1 MLSDIEAAATDAIGG
16 FFRHKPKHAL
26 PVGTPCPNCETPL
39 EGPWCHACGQKGEE
53 YHRSI
58 GHLIEEAVEGLTHFD
73 GRLWQTIPKLIARPA
88 TLTKAYL
95 DGHRAPQVP
104 PFRIFLI
111 VLVLVFATHGLGKNE
126 TVNFVVP
133 GQNTPIVQTTDVA
146 EGVKVGLSENDIDVN
161 KQRTGFQKWLVDRLK
176 VVMEEPKEFKHALGE
191 WAHRL
196 AILFLPMA
204 AGILGLLFINRRGLF
219 LFDHLIFSM
228 HSLSFQGLL
237 LTTTYLLT
245 PVVGMWS
252 RVLLLAAPVHLYFHM
267 RGVYGSGVFMTL
279 LRMAVLAVGSL
290 VSFMVIMTA
299 LFFISLSSLEV
310 HG

>member
-1 MLSDIEAAATDAIGG
+1 MLHEIEAAAADSVGS
-16 FFRHKPKHAL
+16 FFRRKPQHAL
-26 PVGTPCPNCETPL
+26 PIGTPCPNCETPL
-39 EGPWCHACGQKGEE
+39 AGPWCHACGQKGEE

-58 GHLIEEAVEGLTHFD
+58 GHLVAEAIEGLTHFD
-73 GRLWQTIPKLIARPA
+73 GRLWQTIPKLIGRPA
-88 TLTKAYL
+88 SLTRAYL

-126 TVNFVVP
+126 NINFVVP
-133 GQNTPIVQTTDVA
+133 GQNPSMVQTDVA
-146 EGVKVGLSENDIDVN
+146 EGVKVGFSKSDIDLN
-161 KQRTGFQKWLVDRLK
+161 KKRTGFEKWMVDRLK
-176 VVMEEPKEFKHALGE
+176 VVVEDPREFKHALAE
-191 WAHRL
+191 WGHRL

-204 AGILGLLFINRRGLF
+204 AGILGLLFINRRGLY

-245 PVVGMWS
+245 PLIGLSS
-252 RVLLLAAPVHLYFHM
+252 RVLLLAAPVHLFIHM
-267 RGVYGSGVFMTL
+267 RGVYGSGVVMTL
-279 LRMAVLAVGSL
+279 LRMAVLALASL
-290 VSFMVIMTA
+290 VGFMLIMSA
-299 LFFISLSSLEV
+299 LFFISLGSLEV

>member
-1 MLSDIEAAATDAIGG
+1 MLSEIEAAAADAVGG
-16 FFRHKPKHAL
+16 FFRRKPEHSL
-26 PVGTPCPNCETPL
+26 PVGTPCPNCATPL

-58 GHLIEEAVEGLTHFD
+58 GHLVAEAVEGLTHFD

-88 TLTKAYL
+88 TLTRAYL
-95 DGHRAPQVP
+95 EGHRAPQVP

-111 VLVLVFATHGLGKNE
+111 VLVLVFATHGLGRNE

-133 GQNTPIVQTTDVA
+133 GQKTPIVQTTDVA
-146 EGVKVGLSENDIDVN
+146 EGVKVGLNKSDIDVN
-161 KQRTGFQKWLVDRLK
+161 KKRTGFEKWMVDRLK
-176 VVMEEPKEFKHALGE
+176 VVMEDPKEFKHALAE
-191 WAHRL
+191 WGHRL

-204 AGILGLLFINRRGLF
+204 ALLLGLLFVNRRGLY

-237 LTTTYLLT
+237 LTTSYLLT
-245 PVVGMWS
+245 PVIGLSS
-252 RVLLLAAPVHLYFHM
+252 RVLLLAAPVHLFFHM
-267 RGVYGSGVFMTL
+267 RGVYRSSGILTL
-279 LRMAVLAVGSL
+279 LRMAVLFVGSV
-290 VSFMVIMTA
+290 VSFMLIMTA
-299 LFFISLSSLEV
+299 LFFISLSTLEV

>member
-1 MLSDIEAAATDAIGG
+1 MLSDIEAAAADALGG
-16 FFRHKPKHAL
+16 FFRPKPKHAL
-26 PVGTPCPNCETPL
+26 PLGTPCPNCATPL

-58 GHLIEEAVEGLTHFD
+58 GHLVAEAVEGLTHFD
-73 GRLWQTIPKLIARPA
+73 GRLWQTLPKLITRPA

-95 DGHRAPQVP
+95 EGHRAPQVP

-126 TVNFVVP
+126 TVNFV
-133 GQNTPIVQTTDVA
+133 TPNGATIVRTTDVA
-146 EGVKVGLSENDIDVN
+146 EGVQVGLSKNDIDVN
-161 KQRTGFQKWLVDRLK
+161 KKRTGFEKWMVDRLK

-191 WAHRL
+191 WGHRL

-204 AGILGLLFINRRGLF
+204 AGILGLLFINRRGLY

-237 LTTTYLLT
+237 LTVVYLLT
-245 PVVGMWS
+245 PLIGLSS
-252 RVLLLAAPVHLYFHM
+252 RVLVLVAPVHLFFHM
-267 RGVYGSGVFMTL
+267 RGVYGSGVAMTL
-279 LRMAVLAVGSL
+279 LRMVVLGVVSL
-290 VSFMVIMTA
+290 AGFMLLMTA

>member
-1 MLSDIEAAATDAIGG
+1 MSSEIEAAAADGIGS
-16 FFRHKPKHAL
+16 FFRPKPKHAL
-26 PVGTPCPNCETPL
+26 PVGTPCPNCAVPL

-58 GHLIEEAVEGLTHFD
+58 GHLIAEAVEGLTHFD
-73 GRLWQTIPKLIARPA
+73 GRLWQTLPKLIFRPA
-88 TLTKAYL
+88 ALTKSFL
-95 DGHRAPQVP
+95 EGHRAPQVP

-126 TVNFVVP
+126 QVNFVMP
-133 GQNTPIVQTTDVA
+133 GKTAPVRTTDLG
-146 EGVKVGLSENDIDVN
+146 EGVRIGLTKGDIDLN
-161 KQRTGFQKWLVDRLK
+161 KKRTGVDKWMVDRLK
-176 VVMEEPKEFKHALGE
+176 VVMEDPAEFRRALGE
-191 WAHRL
+191 WGHRL

-204 AGILGLLFINRRGLF
+204 AGILGLLFINRRRIY

-245 PVVGMWS
+245 PLVGLSS
-252 RVLLLAAPVHLYFHM
+252 RILLLAAPVHLFFHM
-267 RGVYGSGVFMTL
+267 RGVYRSGVFMTL
-279 LRMAVLAVGSL
+279 LRMAVLAVGSII
-290 VSFMVIMTA
+290 SFMLIMTA
-299 LFFISLSSLEV
+299 LFFISLSTLKV

>member
-1 MLSDIEAAATDAIGG
+1 MLNEIEAAAADSVGSV
-16 FFRHKPKHAL
+16 FRRKPEHSL
-26 PVGTPCPNCETPL
+26 PVGTPCPNCATPL

-58 GHLIEEAVEGLTHFD
+58 GHLVAEAVEGLTHFD
-73 GRLWQTIPKLIARPA
+73 GRLWQTLPRLVARPA
-88 TLTKAYL
+88 ALTRAYL

-126 TVNFVVP
+126 QVNFVMP
-133 GQNTPIVQTTDVA
+133 NGQAQTTDVA
-146 EGVKVGLSENDIDVN
+146 EGVRIGLSQNDIKLD
-161 KQRTGFQKWLVDRLK
+161 KKRSGFSKWMVDRLK
-176 VVMEEPKEFKHALGE
+176 VVMEDPKEFKHALGE

-204 AGILGLLFINRRGLF
+204 AGILGLLFINRRGVF

-237 LTTTYLLT
+237 LTTVYLLT
-245 PVVGMWS
+245 PLVGLSS
-252 RVLLLAAPVHLYFHM
+252 RVLVLAAPVHLFLHM
-267 RGVYGSGVFMTL
+267 RGVYGSGVLMTL
-279 LRMAVLAVGSL
+279 LRMVILFALSV
-290 VSFMVIMTA
+290 VSFMLIMTA
-299 LFFISLSSLEV
+299 LFFISLSTLEV